1 MVAARVRHQ
10 QFLQQRL
17 PLGQVQAAV
26 QAQSAAT
33 ASSASQRA
41 AAATVQKKLP
51 RLLSVMHQHFGE
63 NRPLLYFCMDE
74 SRWGLKTEL
83 GRRITL
89 KGVKPVAPVQWPRA
103 NCWLYG
109 AVEVPS
115 GQSVFYVFSHLDAV
129 CFQRFLDHLAQQF
142 PTSFNLLQLDQAG
155 AHIATQ
161 LQWPSNVLPVFQ
173 PAASP
178 ELNPIER
185 LWQELKA
192 RFKGLNFAS
201 LEALQQW
208 LFRQLESLSNREIRS
223 LTSRSFIRRAVRTF
237 NKVHSL

>member
-1 MVAARVRHQ
+1 M
-10 QFLQQRL
+10 
-17 PLGQVQAAV
+17 
-26 QAQSAAT
+26 
-33 ASSASQRA
+33 
-41 AAATVQKKLP
+41 
-51 RLLSVMHQHFGE
+51 
-63 NRPLLYFCMDE
+63 
-74 SRWGLKTEL
+74 
-83 GRRITL
+83 
-89 KGVKPVAPVQWPRA
+89 
-103 NCWLYG
+103 
-109 AVEVPS
+109 
-115 GQSVFYVFSHLDAV
+115 FYVFSHLDAV

-142 PTSFNLLQLDQAG
+142 PTRFNLLQLDQAG

>member
-1 MVAARVRHQ
+1 M
-10 QFLQQRL
+10 
-17 PLGQVQAAV
+17 
-26 QAQSAAT
+26 
-33 ASSASQRA
+33 SSCSSELRG
-41 AAATVQKKLP
+41 P
-51 RLLSVMHQHFGE
+51 SLLLKH
-63 NRPLLYFCMDE
+63 P
-74 SRWGLKTEL
+74 LKTEL
-83 GRRITL
+83 GRRIAL

-142 PTSFNLLQLDQAG
+142 PTSFHLLQLDQAG

-161 LQWPSNVLPVFQ
+161 LQWPANVMPVFQ
-173 PAASP
+173 PPASP
-178 ELNPIER
+178 ERGPTER

-208 LFRQLESLSNREIRS
+208 WFRQLETLSNREIRS
-223 LTSRSFIRRAVRTF
+223 LTQP
-237 NKVHSL
+237 KLHSPGGPGL